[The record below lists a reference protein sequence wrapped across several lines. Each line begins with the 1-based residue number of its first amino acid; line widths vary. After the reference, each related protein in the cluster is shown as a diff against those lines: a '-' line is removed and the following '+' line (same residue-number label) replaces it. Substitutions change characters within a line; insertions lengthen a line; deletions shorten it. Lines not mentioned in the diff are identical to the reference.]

1 MGLHCQG
8 RGESVKFRS
17 ARADPSPSA
26 QWSRLVISNEEMAF
40 SEHTAPPSSPA
51 VPSLSDSPALGSHDP
66 TEPVFLPGRAGEGRG
81 VLLVHGF
88 TGSPYELHLLAAHLH
103 AIGYS
108 CLVPRL
114 AGHHQ
119 SLATLAA
126 TGWADWLGS
135 AEAALH
141 ELHRQLAARAET
153 PPRIA
158 VVGLSMG
165 GLLTFDLARRYPAD
179 AAGQKQPE
187 IVAIST
193 LATPLFL
200 HPRNERAIR
209 KLARLPGLRSLSVP
223 KLFGADLRERN
234 RPQPPLK
241 PLGMPIRC
249 LDSLLDLMAHV
260 RAGLPAVRQ
269 PALLCHG
276 VLDHTAP
283 YASLAAIAGEIGTP
297 PAALQTLAL
306 PRSYHL
312 LPLDV
317 EREQVFSAVAAH
329 LAKYL

>member
-1 MGLHCQG
+1 MRLHCQG
-8 RGESVKFRS
+8 RGESVKFRWTAG
-17 ARADPSPSA
+17 ARGQRRQPGLVILMISMASREPISPSIPSDA
-26 QWSRLVISNEEMAF
+26 RLPEVTSA
-40 SEHTAPPSSPA
+40 SAHT
-51 VPSLSDSPALGSHDP
+51 DP
-66 TEPVFLPGRAGEGRG
+66 TQPVFLRAQPGQQRG

-103 AIGYS
+103 TAGYH
-108 CLVPRL
+108 CLLPRL

-119 SLATLAA
+119 SLATLAQ
-126 TGWADWLGS
+126 TGWPDWLQS
-135 AEAALH
+135 AEEALQQ
-141 ELHRQLAARAET
+141 LHRAIAASTDAA
-153 PPRIA
+153 PRIA

-165 GLLTFDLARRYPAD
+165 GLLTFDLARRY
-179 AAGQKQPE
+179 AAGFTNPAGPV
-187 IVAIST
+187 IAAIAT

-200 HPRNERAIR
+200 HQRNERAIR
-209 KLARLPGLRSLSVP
+209 RLARLPGLRSLAVP
-223 KLFGADLRERN
+223 KLFGADLRERG

-260 RAGLPAVRQ
+260 RLGLPEVRQ

-276 VLDHTAP
+276 VQDHTAP
-283 YASLAAIAGEIGTP
+283 YASLAAIAKAIGTP
-297 PAALQTLAL
+297 ATDLRTVAL

-317 EREQVFSAVAAH
+317 ERELVFSAVALH

>member
-1 MGLHCQG
+1 M
-8 RGESVKFRS
+8 
-17 ARADPSPSA
+17 ADREHAASSPPSPAARYPEVTSA
-26 QWSRLVISNEEMAF
+26 GAHEN
-40 SEHTAPPSSPA
+40 
-51 VPSLSDSPALGSHDP
+51 P
-66 TEPVFLPGRAGEGRG
+66 TEPVFLRARPEERRG

-103 AIGYS
+103 AAGYH
-108 CLVPRL
+108 CLLPRL

-119 SLATLAA
+119 SLATLAQ
-126 TGWADWLGS
+126 TGWPDWLRS
-135 AEAALH
+135 AEDALQYLH
-141 ELHRQLAARAET
+141 EAISASAGA

-165 GLLTFDLARRYPAD
+165 GLLTFDLARRYSAKT
-179 AAGQKQPE
+179 AASGDPV
-187 IVAIST
+187 IATLAT

-200 HPRNERAIR
+200 HERNERAIR
-209 KLARLPGLRSLSVP
+209 RLARLPGLRSLAVP

-260 RAGLPAVRQ
+260 RAGLPEVKQ

-283 YASLAAIAGEIGTP
+283 YASLAAIAAAIGTP
-297 PAALQTLAL
+297 ATDLRTLAL

-317 EREQVFSAVAAH
+317 ERDIVFSAVAEH

>member
-1 MGLHCQG
+1 MN
-8 RGESVKFRS
+8 SM
-17 ARADPSPSA
+17 A
-26 QWSRLVISNEEMAF
+26 SR
-40 SEHTAPPSSPA
+40 EHAPPSPTPA
-51 VPSLSDSPALGSHDP
+51 AADREAPAAAPGHNP
-66 TEPVFLPGRAGEGRG
+66 TEPVFLRAQPDERRG

-103 AIGYS
+103 NAGYH
-108 CLVPRL
+108 CLIPRL

-126 TGWADWLGS
+126 TGWPDWLAS

-141 ELHRQLAARAET
+141 ELHSAIAAGAAA

-165 GLLTFDLARRYPAD
+165 GLLTLDLARRYATPD
-179 AAGQKQPE
+179 AASPTRP
-187 IVAIST
+187 IISAIAT

-209 KLARLPGLRSLSVP
+209 RLARLPGLRLLSVP

-234 RPQPPLK
+234 RPPPPLK

-260 RAGLPAVRQ
+260 RSGLPAVRQ

-283 YASLAAIAGEIGTP
+283 YASLAALAQAIGTP
-297 PAALQTLAL
+297 APALRTLAL

-317 EREQVFSAVAAH
+317 EREQVFSAVAEH